1 MSCGNR
7 LRHICAATAQVVISV
22 SILMVLISS
31 TLFPFPVFA
40 EEKPEGVEG
49 DRGSVEEVI
58 DITADEISYDR
69 RNAQATA
76 KGNIVVLFKSFRIT
90 GDYAEYNENDLI
102 VVIKGNARFE
112 DIEEGT
118 EFDADKI
125 IFLLEEEE
133 MQATGGISLNYNDGK
148 VLASGEKLSY
158 FGPDKRAIVEGCA
171 IVEIA
176 GKVFSASTITIFLD
190 EERVLASGGTKTI
203 LSRYSEGL

>member
-31 TLFPFPVFA
+31 TLFPFPAFA

-49 DRGSVEEVI
+49 DRG
-58 DITADEISYDR
+58 
-69 RNAQATA
+69 
-76 KGNIVVLFKSFRIT
+76 KSFRIT